1 MEVDWWKD
9 ASKMSGIWRDG
20 AILEAPAEMLEVI
33 SERFTHTQ
41 GLLRGTGSSIS
52 MLKIQVKTKMSRA

>member
-20 AILEAPAEMLEVI
+20 VILEAPAEMLEVI
-33 SERFTHTQ
+33 SERFIHTQ